1 MAIVQCRS
9 RAQWPAKLKQLS
21 LRSWDGDRESR
32 MGGVDGR
39 STSLR
44 PGIIIGSRSRV
55 TGKATTSRKH
65 NHLRRWANSFDFEL
79 FYH

>member
-1 MAIVQCRS
+1 MANAGCRS

-21 LRSWDGDRESR
+21 LRSWDADQESR

-44 PGIIIGSRSRV
+44 AGFITGSRSREF
-55 TGKATTSRKH
+55 GKAATFKKT
-65 NHLRRWANSFDFEL
+65 
-79 FYH
+79 